1 MVEIVRK
8 HIKQFSFQTF
18 RDKETI
24 LICCI
29 YLPKLFR
36 KKFQKP
42 FEFRK
47 FEKKTFDILFF
58 IFLGP
63 LGPKT
68 SSSSPPSL
76 NARGDVPPLSAAP
89 GLNEVRS
96 VIQTILKSFIKYN
109 GKKSLENYK
118 SFYKYA
124 YIFLFLGPKQGGE
137 IPHPLPHPVPTLKL
151 QGGEF
156 PQSPHPH
163 GRACHQAVQEEL

>member
-1 MVEIVRK
+1 MSNSNLHCLKVQGPK
-8 HIKQFSFQTF
+8 GFQASS
-18 RDKETI
+18 
-24 LICCI
+24 LIFCFLSLLFI
-29 YLPKLFR
+29 WKLFR
-36 KKFQKP
+36 KSFQKP

-47 FEKKTFDILFF
+47 LAKKTVDIHFFHIFGPYGPKNVLLLFP
-58 IFLGP
+58 LLKRKGGTSPP
-63 LGPKT
+63 LG
-68 SSSSPPSL
+68 
-76 NARGDVPPLSAAP
+76 AAP

-151 QGGEF
+151 
-156 PQSPHPH
+156 
-163 GRACHQAVQEEL
+163 

>member
-47 FEKKTFDILFF
+47 FAKKHLISVFF
-58 IFLGP
+58 HIFGP
-63 LGPKT
+63 FGPKNVLLLFPLLKRKGGT
-68 SSSSPPSL
+68 SPPIG
-76 NARGDVPPLSAAP
+76 NAP
-89 GLNEVRS
+89 GLNEVQS

-118 SFYKYA
+118 YA

-137 IPHPLPHPVPTLKL
+137 PTL
-151 QGGEF
+151 
-156 PQSPHPH
+156 
-163 GRACHQAVQEEL
+163 RI

>member
-1 MVEIVRK
+1 MPEGTRTEG
-8 HIKQFSFQTF
+8 FQTPS
-18 RDKETI
+18 
-24 LICCI
+24 LIFCFPTLLFVC
-29 YLPKLFR
+29 KLFR
-36 KKFQKP
+36 KSFQKP

-47 FEKKTFDILFF
+47 VAKNQLISIFF
-58 IFLGP
+58 RILGP
-63 LGPKT
+63 SGRKT
-68 SSSSPPSL
+68 VLLLFPPFPL
-76 NARGDVPPLSAAP
+76 LKRKGGRPPPLGAAP

-151 QGGEF
+151 
-156 PQSPHPH
+156 
-163 GRACHQAVQEEL
+163 